1 MEDIYNEEK
10 VGYFVRGALF
20 WKFMKDGVMIAFY
33 PVFGEVVFFYL
44 LHQDLQ
50 SEIAQR
56 EQLGNTVETHTEV
69 MRRKVPVNQ
78 SDDEEGDVT

>member
-1 MEDIYNEEK
+1 
-10 VGYFVRGALF
+10 
-20 WKFMKDGVMIAFY
+20 MKDGVMIAFY

-56 EQLGNTVETHTEV
+56 EQLGNTVETHYRSDE
-69 MRRKVPVNQ
+69 KKKSQ
-78 SDDEEGDVT
+78 SMKLMEEDDIT